1 VRASAVD
8 AICHGFVPVIVRE
21 GVGDRLQS
29 VHEANL
35 FDLAAKTAELRS
47 IVEINTYFEGVAS

>member
-1 VRASAVD
+1 M
-8 AICHGFVPVIVRE
+8 IVRE